1 MRSSCLTPH
10 FAFLA
15 HRLCTGVVAGNLL
28 DPGPQWGR
36 EQPWHG
42 RAHDPGVADVA
53 VPSYSCSASPSRQ
66 WCPRFVAG
74 GARSRRDRRR
84 SPAQVRRGRRAQRL
98 AGRCSAA
105 APVVWARLGL
115 RASGAIGVDGRRGRD
130 VAYRRR
136 GAGAAV
142 SLSRGEALRL
152 GPVALASVFAGV
164 TRVELSLQL
173 GTVSPAVMRIP
184 SLIQQISTP
193 AMAWCRIERCD

>member
-1 MRSSCLTPH
+1 
-10 FAFLA
+10 
-15 HRLCTGVVAGNLL
+15 
-28 DPGPQWGR
+28 
-36 EQPWHG
+36 
-42 RAHDPGVADVA
+42 
-53 VPSYSCSASPSRQ
+53 
-66 WCPRFVAG
+66 
-74 GARSRRDRRR
+74 
-84 SPAQVRRGRRAQRL
+84 
-98 AGRCSAA
+98 
-105 APVVWARLGL
+105 
-115 RASGAIGVDGRRGRD
+115 